1 MSTETLTKE
10 STKNLNI
17 DPNGQENKNSSPKIS
32 NFDLNKIYNN
42 NLIKKKTKICINK
55 LQEKLREKEVK
66 QKSVT
71 IRTLGSEKQETLS
84 LDKAITKIYT
94 Y

>member
-17 DPNGQENKNSSPKIS
+17 DPNGLENKNSSPKIS

-42 NLIKKKTKICINK
+42 NLRKKKTKICINK
-55 LQEKLREKEVK
+55 LQEKLRKKEIK
-66 QKSVT
+66 QKFESRIVYGVF
-71 IRTLGSEKQETLS
+71 IS
-84 LDKAITKIYT
+84 LVAVLFYVST
-94 Y
+94 